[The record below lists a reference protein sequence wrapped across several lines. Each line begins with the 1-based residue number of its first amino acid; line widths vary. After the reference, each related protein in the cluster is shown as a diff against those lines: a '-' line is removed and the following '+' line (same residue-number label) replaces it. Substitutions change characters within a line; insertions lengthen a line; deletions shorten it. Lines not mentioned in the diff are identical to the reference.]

1 MSTVIFQARDWS
13 DWYVVRKWLEANC
26 PGQYKLVS
34 ANDGVPAAFQYPQAH
49 QRGLMNHLYPPP
61 PEPPAATVE
70 AEPVA
75 PARAARKP
83 EPAAPA
89 EPEPPAPEPP
99 APAEPEPT
107 PAAAPEEAVVD
118 APSEAPARVG
128 LATGGV
134 VKAPTR
140 ASAAAELV
148 PPVAPEL
155 KRRPS
160 GTAGKPPAAGGK
172 K

>member
-61 PEPPAATVE
+61 EPPAATVE

-75 PARAARKP
+75 PARAVRK
-83 EPAAPA
+83 
-89 EPEPPAPEPP
+89 PEPP

>member
-89 EPEPPAPEPP
+89 EPEP
-99 APAEPEPT
+99 T